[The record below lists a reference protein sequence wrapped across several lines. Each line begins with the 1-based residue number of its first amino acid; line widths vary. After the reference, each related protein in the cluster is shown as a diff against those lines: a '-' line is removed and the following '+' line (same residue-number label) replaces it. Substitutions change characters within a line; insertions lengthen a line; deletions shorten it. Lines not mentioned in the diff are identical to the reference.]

1 MYGTVLNILHI
12 WSSQQHMGKSFYNYL
27 GDEEIYSKVIS
38 TKIETDPQLRYVGP
52 LCWLI
57 VWFPSNEY
65 GLDMYSLFI

>member
-1 MYGTVLNILHI
+1 
-12 WSSQQHMGKSFYNYL
+12 MGKSFYNYL